1 MNKAYFEMII
11 LIERLHRRFLDI
23 VRIEL
28 NKLGIRDI
36 NAPQALVLANIGESE
51 ILVRDLV
58 ERGYYLGQNVNYS
71 IRKLVEYGYLNQERD
86 EHDKRAVRVSLTE
99 KGKELIP
106 LVRGIDHLNHVSV
119 LDSPIKEDE
128 VDAICATLRKVERCW
143 SEYIQFRPYD

>member
-1 MNKAYFEMII
+1 MSNPYFEMIV

-36 NAPQALVLANIGESE
+36 NAPQALMLANIGDSE

-99 KGKELIP
+99 KGRELVPEI
-106 LVRGIDHLNHVSV
+106 RKIDHLEHVAASDQPV
-119 LDSPIKEDE
+119 EEEELERI
-128 VDAICATLRKVERCW
+128 VTTLRKVERCW
-143 SEYIQFRPYD
+143 AEYVQFRPYV